1 MTKGKK
7 YANISHV
14 YRNISKT
21 NTRKPKKRFSLK
33 ALVNDFGKVKSFRNH
48 AFQRTLFQSKQIG
61 QEIKKIDC

>member
-1 MTKGKK
+1 MQIFLMFI
-7 YANISHV
+7 AISPKQ
-14 YRNISKT
+14 IP
-21 NTRKPKKRFSLK
+21 TRKPKKRFSLK